1 MMKYLIYSDGG
12 SRGNPGPASCGF
24 VILSE
29 PGHRYFVKSGEYLGK
44 LTNNQAEYWGV
55 IRSLEWLLENQH
67 RLSVA
72 AADIEIR
79 LDSALLVNQ
88 LRGIFKIKSSGLQ
101 QLAIRVKNLEGKFK
115 VPVTYVHV
123 PREKNQ
129 DADRLVNIALDREL
143 KPRSI

>member
-29 PGHRYFVKSGEYLGK
+29 PDHRPLVKSGEYLGT

-67 RLSVA
+67 RFSVA
-72 AADIEIR
+72 ANIEMR

-88 LRGIFKIKSSGLQ
+88 LRGNFKIKSSGLQ
-101 QLAIRVKNLEGKFK
+101 QLVIRIKNLEKKFK
-115 VPVTYVHV
+115 APVTYVHV
-123 PREKNQ
+123 PREENQ
-129 DADRLVNIALDREL
+129 GADRLVNIALDREL

>member
-29 PGHRYFVKSGEYLGK
+29 PDHRYLVKSGEYLGK

-55 IRSLEWLLENQH
+55 IRSLEWLLENKRQPP
-67 RLSVA
+67 VA
-72 AADIEIR
+72 SADIEVR

-101 QLAIRVKNLEGKFK
+101 QLVIRVKNLERKFK
-115 VPVTYVHV
+115 APVTYVHV